1 MLLKVPILG
10 NRIRLYDKYKKISLR
25 CGPWIPGHYYS
36 PIPDLNEIKGRLDEI
51 FSDFDIKEIN
61 LNEQKQ
67 IKLLNSLKYYYSGFP
82 YFTGIVNNNLRY
94 NEAGAFYRHS
104 DAIFLYSI
112 MRHFKPQRIIEI
124 GSGHSSALMLDINE
138 IYFQFEIDL
147 TFIDPNPQ
155 DRLYKIL
162 RGEDKRRKTIKV
174 KPNKVQVENIKI
186 FKRLKENDILF
197 IDSSHV
203 SKVGSDL
210 NFIVFKI
217 LPELRNGVLIHFHD
231 IFYPFELP
239 MNWILDN
246 KWYWNENYL
255 VRAFLMNNVHYEILL
270 FNSFLHKKY
279 ESWFLEYMPECL
291 IGSENAGSIW
301 IKKVQEA

>member
-1 MLLKVPILG
+1 M
-10 NRIRLYDKYKKISLR
+10 
-25 CGPWIPGHYYS
+25 
-36 PIPDLNEIKGRLDEI
+36 NEIKGRLDEI

-67 IKLLNSLKYYYSGFP
+67 IKLLNSLKHYYSGFP